1 MEHRW
6 GERMTVDVPVKLR
19 CGRSP
24 VIAANLCDL
33 SISGALVATNATLP
47 LAARIEV
54 ELAGTGVAAWV
65 VRREPG
71 WVALEWC
78 ELAPKPVLALEDQV
92 RQFRHQWVA

>member
-6 GERMTVDVPVKLR
+6 GERLTVDVPVKLR

-24 VIAANLCDL
+24 VLAANLCDL
-33 SISGALVATNATLP
+33 SISGALVATDGTLP

-54 ELAGTGVAAWV
+54 ELAGSDVAAWV
-65 VRREPG
+65 VRRDPG
-71 WVALEWC
+71 RVALEWC
-78 ELAPKPVLALEDQV
+78 ELAPQPVVALAQQV